1 VDHLDH
7 QIVLRMT
14 SGAPDAIVIIDL
26 QGLIRYWNRGAERIF
41 GHDASEVM
49 GTTLEVII
57 PERLRKRHREG
68 FLAAMARGTTR
79 YGENDLLAVPAIA
92 ADGRTIS
99 IEFCVV
105 LLPGVDGVVHYVG
118 AIIRDVTARRA
129 REQEL
134 SRRLGDLASESP
146 ATSGGS

>member
-1 VDHLDH
+1 MDHLDP

-14 SGAPDAIVIIDL
+14 TGAPDAIVIIDD

-99 IEFCVV
+99 IEFSVV
-105 LLPGVDGVVHYVG
+105 LLSGVDGVVHYVG

>member
-1 VDHLDH
+1 MDQLDP
-7 QIVLRMT
+7 QVVLGMT
-14 SGAPDAIVIIDL
+14 AGAPDAIVIIDH

-41 GHDASEVM
+41 GHNASEVM
-49 GTTLEVII
+49 GTSLEVII
-57 PERLRKRHREG
+57 PERLRERHREG

-92 ADGRTIS
+92 ADGRRIS
-99 IEFCVV
+99 IEFSVI
-105 LLPGVDGVVHYVG
+105 LLSGADGVVHFVG

-146 ATSGGS
+146 ATRGGS

>member
-1 VDHLDH
+1 
-7 QIVLRMT
+7 
-14 SGAPDAIVIIDL
+14 
-26 QGLIRYWNRGAERIF
+26 
-41 GHDASEVM
+41 
-49 GTTLEVII
+49 
-57 PERLRKRHREG
+57 
-68 FLAAMARGTTR
+68 MARGTTR

-99 IEFCVV
+99 IEFSVI
-105 LLPGVDGVVHYVG
+105 LLSGADGVVHFVG

-146 ATSGGS
+146 ATRGGS